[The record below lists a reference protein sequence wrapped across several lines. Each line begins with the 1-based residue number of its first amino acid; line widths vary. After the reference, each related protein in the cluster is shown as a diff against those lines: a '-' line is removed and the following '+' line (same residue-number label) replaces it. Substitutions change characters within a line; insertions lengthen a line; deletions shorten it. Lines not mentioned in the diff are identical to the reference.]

1 MGKPRKDI
9 ISDRRTAVLSSLK
22 RHVDIMSIDFK
33 ANRNTL
39 GSAVYHGT
47 TTVGLVCTDGVV
59 LATDTRV
66 TAGGFIAHKRGKK
79 LLKIDDNIA
88 MTISGGVADAQNVV
102 DTLKYYTNLYRIE
115 KGRPMPV
122 KAAAQVVSN
131 VLFSSRLYPFIA
143 DVLVGG
149 VDNTGGSLFNV
160 DFFGSKNQEKM
171 IATGSGSPVAY
182 GILEAEFKEGMTVA
196 KAFPLAAKAII
207 AATRRNV
214 ATGDHFDVAI
224 LDKEGFRE
232 IPEQEKDRLFAQF
245 TAEN

>member
-1 MGKPRKDI
+1 MSVLRRFVSPMSRELGRVAGK
-9 ISDRRTAVLSSLK
+9 TV
-22 RHVDIMSIDFK
+22 
-33 ANRNTL
+33 

-47 TTVGLVCTDGVV
+47 TTVGLVCSDGVV

-115 KGRPMPV
+115 KRRPMPV
-122 KAAAQVVSN
+122 KAATQVVSN

-149 VDNTGGSLFNV
+149 VDGTGGSLFNV
-160 DFFGSKNQEKM
+160 DFFGSINQEKM

-196 KAFPLAAKAII
+196 RAYPLAAKAII

-224 LDKEGFRE
+224 LDKQGFRE
-232 IPEQEKDRLFAQF
+232 LSEQEKDKLLAQF
-245 TAEN
+245 TTEN

>member
-1 MGKPRKDI
+1 LSVLRRFVSPMSRELGRVAGK
-9 ISDRRTAVLSSLK
+9 TV
-22 RHVDIMSIDFK
+22 
-33 ANRNTL
+33 

-47 TTVGLVCTDGVV
+47 TTVGLVCSDGVV

-115 KGRPMPV
+115 KRRPMPV
-122 KAAAQVVSN
+122 KAATQVVSN

-149 VDNTGGSLFNV
+149 VDGTGGSLFNV
-160 DFFGSKNQEKM
+160 DFFGSINQEKM

-196 KAFPLAAKAII
+196 RAYPLAAKAII

-224 LDKEGFRE
+224 LDKQGFRE
-232 IPEQEKDRLFAQF
+232 LSEQEKDKLLAQF
-245 TAEN
+245 TTEN

>member
-1 MGKPRKDI
+1 MSRELKPDGGK
-9 ISDRRTAVLSSLK
+9 
-22 RHVDIMSIDFK
+22 
-33 ANRNTL
+33 TL

-47 TTVGLVCTDGVV
+47 TTVGLVCSDGVV

-79 LLKIDDNIA
+79 LLRIDDNIA

-115 KGRPMPV
+115 KGRQMPV

-149 VDNTGGSLFNV
+149 VDTSGGSLYNV
-160 DFFGSKNQEKM
+160 DFFGSMNKEKM
-171 IATGSGSPVAY
+171 LATGSGSPVAY
-182 GILEAEFKEGMTVA
+182 GVLESEFKEGMTA
-196 KAFPLAAKAII
+196 SKAYPLAAKAII

-214 ATGDHFDVAI
+214 ATGDHFDIAV
-224 LDKEGFRE
+224 LDKDGFRE
-232 IPEQEKDRLFAQF
+232 ISEEEKNKLLAQF
-245 TAEN
+245 TTNN

>member
-1 MGKPRKDI
+1 LSFYERLVDNMSMGIKIDRK
-9 ISDRRTAVLSSLK
+9 TV
-22 RHVDIMSIDFK
+22 
-33 ANRNTL
+33 

-47 TTVGLVCTDGVV
+47 TTVGLVCSDGVV

-102 DTLKYYTNLYRIE
+102 DTLKYYANLYRIE
-115 KGRPMPV
+115 KGRLMPV

-149 VDNTGGSLFNV
+149 VDASGGSLFNV
-160 DFFGSKNQEKM
+160 DFFGSMNKEKM

-182 GILEAEFKEGMTVA
+182 GILEAEFKDGMTA
-196 KAFPLAAKAII
+196 SKAYPLAAKAII

-232 IPEQEKDRLFAQF
+232 LTEAEKDKLLAQF
-245 TAEN
+245 TTEN

>member
-1 MGKPRKDI
+1 M
-9 ISDRRTAVLSSLK
+9 SVLK
-22 RHVDIMSIDFK
+22 RFVDPMSRDFNQTGRK
-33 ANRNTL
+33 TM

-47 TTVGLVCTDGVV
+47 TTVGLVCSDGVV

-79 LLKIDDNIA
+79 LLKIDENIA

-115 KGRPMPV
+115 RGRPIPV

-149 VDNTGGSLFNV
+149 VDTTGGSLFNV
-160 DFFGSKNQEKM
+160 DFFGSKNKENV

-182 GILEAEFKEGMTVA
+182 GVLESEFKEGMTTA

-214 ATGDHFDVAI
+214 ATGDHFDIAV
-224 LDKEGFRE
+224 LDKDGFRE
-232 IPEQEKDRLFAQF
+232 ISEQEKDKLLAQF
-245 TAEN
+245 TTEN

>member
-1 MGKPRKDI
+1 MSRDYNQLGRK
-9 ISDRRTAVLSSLK
+9 TVE
-22 RHVDIMSIDFK
+22 
-33 ANRNTL
+33 
-39 GSAVYHGT
+39 SATYHGT
-47 TTVGLVCTDGVV
+47 TTVGLVCSDGVV

-102 DTLKYYTNLYRIE
+102 DTLKYYCNLYRIE

-131 VLFSSRLYPFIA
+131 MLFSSRYYPYIA

-149 VDNTGGSLFNV
+149 VDRSGGWLYNV
-160 DFFGSKNQEKM
+160 DIFGSINQEKM

-182 GILEAEFKEGMTVA
+182 GILEAEFKEGTAIA
-196 KAFPLAAKAII
+196 KGYPLAAKAII

-232 IPEQEKDRLFAQF
+232 LNEAEKDKLLAQF
-245 TAEN
+245 TTSS

>member
-1 MGKPRKDI
+1 MSMDFNP
-9 ISDRRTAVLSSLK
+9 DRR
-22 RHVDIMSIDFK
+22 
-33 ANRNTL
+33 TL

-47 TTVGLVCTDGVV
+47 PTVGLVCSDGVV

-79 LLKIDDNIA
+79 LLKIDENIA

-102 DTLKYYTNLYRIE
+102 DTLRYYTNLYRIE
-115 KGRPMPV
+115 KGRLMPV

-131 VLFSSRLYPFIA
+131 VLFSSRLYPYIA

-149 VDNTGGSLFNV
+149 VDSTGGSLFNV
-160 DFFGSKNQEKM
+160 DFFGSMNNEKM

-182 GILEAEFKEGMTVA
+182 GILEAEFKEGMTAV
-196 KAFPLAAKAII
+196 KVYPLAAKAII

-214 ATGDHFDVAI
+214 ATGDHFDIAV
-224 LDKEGFRE
+224 LDKAGFRE
-232 IPEQEKDRLFAQF
+232 ISEQEKDKLLAQF
-245 TAEN
+245 TTEN

>member
-1 MGKPRKDI
+1 MMSRDSKPAMGK
-9 ISDRRTAVLSSLK
+9 
-22 RHVDIMSIDFK
+22 
-33 ANRNTL
+33 TL

-47 TTVGLVCTDGVV
+47 TTVGLVCSDGVV

-102 DTLKYYTNLYRIE
+102 DTLKYYSSLYRLE
-115 KGRPMPV
+115 RSRPMPI

-131 VLFSSRLYPFIA
+131 LLFSNRYYPLIA

-149 VDNTGGSLFNV
+149 IDTTGGSIFNV
-160 DFFGSKNQEKM
+160 DIFGSMNPDKVV
-171 IATGSGSPVAY
+171 ATGSGSPVAY
-182 GILEAEFKEGMTVA
+182 GVLEAEYKEGITVA
-196 KAFPLAAKAII
+196 KGYPLAAKAII

-214 ATGDHFDVAI
+214 ATGDHFDIAV
-224 LDKEGFRE
+224 LDKSGFRE
-232 IPEQEKDRLFAQF
+232 ISEEEKDKLLAQF
-245 TAEN
+245 TTDS

>member
-1 MGKPRKDI
+1 VSRNSSQVGGK
-9 ISDRRTAVLSSLK
+9 
-22 RHVDIMSIDFK
+22 
-33 ANRNTL
+33 TL

-47 TTVGLVCTDGVV
+47 TTVGLVCSDGVV

-79 LLKIDDNIA
+79 LLRIDDNIA

-131 VLFSSRLYPFIA
+131 MLFSSRLYPFIA

-149 VDNTGGSLFNV
+149 VDTTGGSLFNV
-160 DFFGSKNQEKM
+160 DFFGSMNKENV

-182 GILEAEFKEGMTVA
+182 GVLESEFKDGMTVT
-196 KAFPLAAKAII
+196 KAYPLAAKAII

-232 IPEQEKDRLFAQF
+232 LSEQEKDVLLAQF
-245 TAEN
+245 TTEN

>member
-1 MGKPRKDI
+1 MISGDFRVQQGKP
-9 ISDRRTAVLSSLK
+9 
-22 RHVDIMSIDFK
+22 
-33 ANRNTL
+33 L

-59 LATDTRV
+59 MATDTRV

-102 DTLKYYTNLYRIE
+102 DILRYHASLYRIE
-115 KGRPMPV
+115 RGRLMPV

-149 VDNTGGSLFNV
+149 VDPRGGSIYSV
-160 DFFGSKNQEKM
+160 DFFGSMNQEKVV
-171 IATGSGSPVAY
+171 ATGSGSPVAY
-182 GILEAEFKEGMTVA
+182 GILEAEYKDGMTAA
-196 KAFPLAAKAII
+196 KTYPLAAKAII

-214 ATGDHFDVAI
+214 ATGDHFDIAV
-224 LDKEGFRE
+224 LDKTGFRE
-232 IPEQEKDRLFAQF
+232 IPEQEKDRLLGQF
-245 TAEN
+245 KTND

>member
-1 MGKPRKDI
+1 M
-9 ISDRRTAVLSSLK
+9 ISRDSNEVGGR
-22 RHVDIMSIDFK
+22 
-33 ANRNTL
+33 TL
-39 GSAVYHGT
+39 GSATYHGT
-47 TTVGLVCTDGVV
+47 TTVGLVCADGVV

-102 DTLKYYTNLYRIE
+102 DILKYQTSLYRIE
-115 KGRPMPV
+115 RGRQMPV

-149 VDNTGGSLFNV
+149 VDPKGGSIFNV
-160 DFFGSKNQEKM
+160 DFFGSINQERVVS
-171 IATGSGSPVAY
+171 TGSGSPVAY
-182 GILEAEFKEGMTVA
+182 GILESEYKEGMPAA
-196 KAFPLAAKAII
+196 KAYPLAAKAII

-214 ATGDHFDVAI
+214 ATGDHFDVAV
-224 LDKEGFRE
+224 LDQSGFRE
-232 IPEQEKDRLFAQF
+232 IPEQEKDRLLQQF
-245 TAEN
+245 KSND

>member
-1 MGKPRKDI
+1 MDFRVDRK
-9 ISDRRTAVLSSLK
+9 SLA
-22 RHVDIMSIDFK
+22 R
-33 ANRNTL
+33 
-39 GSAVYHGT
+39 AVYHGT
-47 TTVGLVCTDGVV
+47 TTVGLVCSDGVV

-79 LLKIDDNIA
+79 LLRIDDNIA

-115 KGRPMPV
+115 KGRRMPV
-122 KAAAQVVSN
+122 KSAAQVVSN

-149 VDNTGGSLFNV
+149 VDTGGGSLFNV
-160 DFFGSKNQEKM
+160 DFFGSMNQEKM

-182 GILEAEFKEGMTVA
+182 GILESEFKDCVAAA
-196 KAFPLAAKAII
+196 KAYPLAAKAII

-214 ATGDHFDVAI
+214 ATGDHFDVAV
-224 LDKEGFRE
+224 LDKDGFRE
-232 IPEQEKDRLFAQF
+232 IPEQEKDKLLAQF
-245 TAEN
+245 TTES

>member
-1 MGKPRKDI
+1 VFVSI
-9 ISDRRTAVLSSLK
+9 ISS
-22 RHVDIMSIDFK
+22 DFK
-33 ANRNTL
+33 ARGRTL
-39 GSAVYHGT
+39 SSAVYHGT
-47 TTVGLVCTDGVV
+47 TTVGLVCSDGVV

-102 DTLKYYTNLYRIE
+102 DILKYQASLYRIE
-115 KGRPMPV
+115 RGRLMPV

-149 VDNTGGSLFNV
+149 VDPKGGSIFSV
-160 DFFGSKNQEKM
+160 DFFGSMNQEKVV
-171 IATGSGSPVAY
+171 ATGSGSPVAY
-182 GILEAEFKEGMTVA
+182 GILEAEYKEGMTAA
-196 KAFPLAAKAII
+196 KTYPLAAKAII

-214 ATGDHFDVAI
+214 ATGDHFDIAV
-224 LDKEGFRE
+224 LDKTGFRE
-232 IPEQEKDRLFAQF
+232 VPEQEKGKLLDQF
-245 TAEN
+245 KTND